1 MKAADAMVRPLVT
14 VGPRDFARHAG
25 GLMDDFGL
33 TMLPV
38 ADQGV
43 FLGVVTRTDV
53 ARGKEGVQAPLV
65 QQVMSQP
72 VLVATR
78 DTPAATLF
86 DAMTRYEVLCVPVLD
101 DGHIAGVVT
110 RLSVLR
116 LISRNTAQPH
126 VEADRAAVHG

>member
-1 MKAADAMVRPLVT
+1 MKAGDAMARPLVT

-38 ADQGV
+38 VDQGV
-43 FLGVVTRTDV
+43 FLGVVTSVDV
-53 ARGKEGVQAPLV
+53 MRGKEGVPSPYV

-78 DTPAATLF
+78 DTPAETF
-86 DAMTRYEVLCVPVLD
+86 YDAMSRYEVLCAPVLD
-101 DGHIAGVVT
+101 DGLVVGMVT
-110 RLSVLR
+110 RLSL
-116 LISRNTAQPH
+116 LQALNHDLH
-126 VEADRAAVHG
+126 VEAGRAAVHS